1 MRVATFIL
9 SVALITAAA
18 FLSVKGFYRVVTER
32 LRVEEIQVAAGETP
46 DRPGDQTA
54 HTGKDYTLI
63 AKRNLFDVK
72 KKQPAKEKKK
82 SEPPKV
88 TRLQLKLWGTIA
100 GSESQRAAV
109 VEDGKTRKQLLL
121 HEGDTIQT
129 AVIKQI
135 SRGEVLLA
143 VNGKN
148 EVLLIEKPVGARRGA
163 KGGGDGPGLPPPP
176 ERIPEA
182 GAEIEP
188 VEGALV
194 TIDHETVQT
203 ALQNVNELMR
213 QARVR
218 PHFTNGK
225 PDGLRLSAI
234 RPGSLFRQ
242 IGLRTG
248 DIITGVNGD
257 PIESVDDAL
266 RFYTSLKDA
275 DDVTL
280 QLRRGGIERS
290 INYRVE

>member
-9 SVALITAAA
+9 SLALITAAA
-18 FLSVKGFYRVVTER
+18 FLSVKGFYRVVKER

-46 DRPGDQTA
+46 DRPGAQTA

-82 SEPPKV
+82 SAPPKV
-88 TRLQLKLWGTIA
+88 TRLQLKLWGTIS
-100 GSESQRAAV
+100 GSESQRAAI

-121 HEGDTIQT
+121 HEGDKIQT
-129 AVIKQI
+129 AVIKHI

-148 EVLLIEKPVGARRGA
+148 EVLLIEKPAGARRGA
-163 KGGGDGPGLPPPP
+163 KGGGDDPGLPPPP
-176 ERIPEA
+176 VLTPEA

-280 QLRRGGIERS
+280 QLRRGGVERS